1 MSLVES
7 ALPEIRYRAS
17 LMVLGLVRFLPYGFV
32 LGMFRTLAVLACI
45 LDPFHRKTVQAQMRS
60 ALGVDRP
67 WYHALKVFMHHAD
80 ILVDTVRYAYLS
92 DDEIRRAVKVE
103 GREHLDEAL
112 KSARG
117 IMMITGHIGNWEIL
131 SHIPRLLGTQFCVMA
146 DRREDPRLESIVDSI
161 RSRSGATILPPTGKA
176 LMLIRELKKGRTIGV
191 VVDNR
196 GDRKDGLLCDV
207 LGMPAPTNPAPAF
220 LAIKGNALV
229 LPVYAV
235 KKQGTYHICFSQAI
249 DAGSFGQGEQA
260 VRQLSD
266 AMQAW
271 VSSVVVQYPLQW
283 FWLYS
288 RWLRRSDLRKVIR
301 RDLNFREFVLGQA
314 KDGPL

>member
-1 MSLVES
+1 MS
-7 ALPEIRYRAS
+7 ALGGAASWIRYRVS
-17 LMVLGLVRFLPYGFV
+17 LGLLAFVRHLPYQLVLGIFRS
-32 LGMFRTLAVLACI
+32 LGAVACLA
-45 LDPFHRKTVQAQMRS
+45 DPFHRKVAQVQMSS
-60 ALGVDRP
+60 ALGLEWVFFS
-67 WYHALKVFMHHAD
+67 ALRVFMNQAD
-80 ILVDTVRYAYLS
+80 ILVDAVHYAYLS
-92 DDEIRRAVKVE
+92 DEEIREKVRVE
-103 GREHLDEAL
+103 GREHLEEAL
-112 KSARG
+112 ESGRG

-146 DRREDPRLESIVDSI
+146 DRRDDPRLESIVDSI

-176 LMLIRELKKGRTIGV
+176 LMLIRELKKGRTIGM

-196 GDRKDGLLCDV
+196 GEKKDGIMCDV

-235 KKQGTYHICFSQAI
+235 KKKDGYHICFSKPV

-260 VRQLSD
+260 VQRLSD
-266 AMQAW
+266 FMQSW
-271 VSSVVVQYPLQW
+271 VSSVVRQYPFQW

-288 RWLRRSDLRKVIR
+288 RWLKRAEIRKVIR
-301 RDLNFREFVLGQA
+301 QGKDFKGYVLSQA
-314 KDGPL
+314 G